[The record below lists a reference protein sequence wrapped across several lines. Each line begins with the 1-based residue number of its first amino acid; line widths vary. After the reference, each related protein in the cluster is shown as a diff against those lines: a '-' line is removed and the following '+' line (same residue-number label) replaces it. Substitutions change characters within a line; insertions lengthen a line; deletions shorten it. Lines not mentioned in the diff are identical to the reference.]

1 MINYTK
7 VAGKNFGDI
16 KLYALSTC
24 GWCKKTKQ
32 FLDEN
37 GIEYSY
43 VYVDKIDGEELDECL
58 SVQKIYSSEEAYP
71 MVTIGANECIVGY
84 DREKLEK
91 ILG

>member
-7 VAGKNFGDI
+7 VEGKNYGDI

-32 FLDEN
+32 FLDDN
-37 GIEYSY
+37 GVAYSF
-43 VYVDKIDGEELDECL
+43 VYVDKIDGQELQETL
-58 SVQKIYSSEEAYP
+58 EVQKTYSSEEAYP

-84 DREKLEK
+84 DRNKLEK
-91 ILG
+91 IIG